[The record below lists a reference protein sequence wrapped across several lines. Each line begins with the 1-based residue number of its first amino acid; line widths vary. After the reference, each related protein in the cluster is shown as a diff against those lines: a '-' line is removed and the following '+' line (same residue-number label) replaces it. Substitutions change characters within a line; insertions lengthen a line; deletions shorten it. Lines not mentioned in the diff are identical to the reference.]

1 MIEYTL
7 DITQRKQYEKA
18 LREAETIWRSLVDTS
33 PDHILM
39 LDTDLNIQ
47 FANLASPG
55 LTVDELIGTA
65 LYTYVDKQMQAK
77 IKRILENVLKT
88 GEPSQYETVYHSPD
102 EDDIYYETYVAARRF
117 ADSNEIVGLTL
128 NARDISER
136 KHMDLEKQRL
146 THALG
151 ERVKELSCLYN
162 ISKLVMTPDISL
174 GEILQ
179 GTADLIPPSWQYP
192 EITCVRVVL
201 GGQDF
206 RTENYQDS
214 VWKQTANV
222 YVHSEQS
229 GFVEVC
235 YREEK
240 PEMDKGPFLKEERNL
255 IDAIAERLGRIS
267 ERLQSEKRIRQN
279 ELQLAAVQ
287 ERIGRELHDDLAQVI
302 ASVGIQA

>member
-1 MIEYTL
+1 
-7 DITQRKQYEKA
+7 
-18 LREAETIWRSLVDTS
+18 
-33 PDHILM
+33 M

-214 VWKQTANV
+214 VWKQTANE

-240 PEMDKGPFLKEERNL
+240 PEMDSE
-255 IDAIAERLGRIS
+255 GRA
-267 ERLQSEKRIRQN
+267 RPDRCDRRTAWQDQRTP
-279 ELQLAAVQ
+279 AV
-287 ERIGRELHDDLAQVI
+287 
-302 ASVGIQA
+302 